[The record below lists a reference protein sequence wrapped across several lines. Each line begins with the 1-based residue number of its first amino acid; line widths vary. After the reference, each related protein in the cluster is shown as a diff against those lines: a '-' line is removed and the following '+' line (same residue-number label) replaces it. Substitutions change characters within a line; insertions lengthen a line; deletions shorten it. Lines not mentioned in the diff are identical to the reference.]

1 MSKGVGRRIISV
13 LYWIKTL
20 VEGQTITVTA

>member
-1 MSKGVGRRIISV
+1 MSKGVGCRVIGV

-20 VEGQTITVTA
+20 PEGQTITCTV